1 MDLAALCARREHNLS
16 HERANGLGCLEAGF
30 RIGQRF
36 GEPLDPGAIAL
47 GDAGVDC
54 WQRLWRRG
62 EPRLQPHLLPL
73 AWSQAVLPRRFV
85 ESVLHTRHDAV
96 YAPLTL
102 CPRRALGPTSLE
114 PHPLHAVGPHPTR
127 PDARP

>member
-62 EPRLQPHLLPL
+62 EPRLQLHLLPL
-73 AWSQAVLPRRFV
+73 EWRQAVLHRRFV
-85 ESVLHTRHDAV
+85 ESVRSEEHTSEIQSLMRISYAV
-96 YAPLTL
+96 FCLKTKS
-102 CPRRALGPTSLE
+102 RT
-114 PHPLHAVGPHPTR
+114 
-127 PDARP
+127 